1 MAKMNLMTAALVA
14 AVSTVGCGA
23 DSQPEAAKVETA
35 VVAAEA
41 AAEKAP
47 AKDPNEVAVSVN
59 GEKMTR
65 GEIDATVKEMIAPY
79 AANASEAD
87 LAEMKGEAAKQV
99 AQQFMVATAL
109 RQKAEKLG
117 YKVSDEDLKTQQ
129 EELMKRLAGMP
140 GAPKTFD
147 EYLAKDPRG
156 AEKAKAEF
164 KNGTLIEK
172 MLKAEVVDKAEKQDF
187 TAEAQKIVDQIAQAN
202 AEAEKGVGAALEKI
216 KELKAELDKTPA
228 DQKAAKFAEL
238 AKANS
243 ACPSGAKGGDLGEF
257 GHGMM
262 VPEFDKAAFELEVGQ
277 ISEPVKTQ
285 FGYHLIMTTKKSDD
299 KVQASHILIKA
310 GQVQPVPQ
318 IDEVKAY
325 MAKMES
331 RKATRTFIMTTV
343 QEADIKAADDFKEI
357 LPPPAAPAPAAK

>member
-23 DSQPEAAKVETA
+23 DSQAEAAKVETA

-47 AKDPNEVAVSVN
+47 AKDPNEVAISVN

-65 GEIDATVKEMIAPY
+65 GEIDATVKQIVATY
-79 AANASEAD
+79 GADASD
-87 LAEMKGEAAKQV
+87 EMKDEAAKQV
-99 AQQFMVATAL
+99 AQQFMVSTAL
-109 RQKAEKLG
+109 RMKAEKLG
-117 YKVSDEDLKTQQ
+117 FTVTDADLKEQQ
-129 EELMKRLAGMP
+129 ETLMKRFAEMP

-156 AEKAKAEF
+156 LEKARAEF
-164 KNGTLIEK
+164 KTGVLIEK
-172 MLKAEVVDKAEKQDF
+172 MLKAEVNAKVEKQDF
-187 TAEAQKIVDQIAQAN
+187 TAEAQKMIDQITKSN
-202 AEAEKGVGAALEKI
+202 ADAENSSGDALKKI
-216 KELKAELDKTPA
+216 NELKAELAKTPA
-228 DQKAAKFAEL
+228 AEKAAKFAEL

-243 ACPSGAKGGDLGEF
+243 ACPSGKKGGDLGEF

-277 ISEPVKTQ
+277 ISDVVKTQ
-285 FGYHLIMTTKKSDD
+285 FGYHLIMTTKKSED

-310 GQVQPVPQ
+310 QTPQPVPTL
-318 IDEVKAY
+318 DEVKSY
-325 MAKMES
+325 LAKMES
-331 RKATRTFIMTTV
+331 RKATRTFIMSVV
-343 QEADIKAADDFKEI
+343 QEADIKAADDFKVI
-357 LPPPAAPAPAAK
+357 LPSPAAPAPAAK

>member
-23 DSQPEAAKVETA
+23 DSQAEAAKVETA

-47 AKDPNEVAVSVN
+47 AKDPNEVAISVN

-65 GEIDATVKEMIAPY
+65 GEIDATVKQIVATY
-79 AANASEAD
+79 GADASD
-87 LAEMKGEAAKQV
+87 EMKDEAAKQV
-99 AQQFMVATAL
+99 AQQFMVSTAL
-109 RQKAEKLG
+109 RMKAEKLG
-117 YKVSDEDLKTQQ
+117 FTVTDTDLKEQQ
-129 EELMKRLAGMP
+129 ETLMKRFAEMP

-156 AEKAKAEF
+156 LEKARAEF
-164 KNGTLIEK
+164 KTGVQIEK
-172 MLKAEVVDKAEKQDF
+172 MLKAEVNAKVEKQDF
-187 TAEAQKIVDQIAQAN
+187 TAEAQKMIDQITKSN
-202 AEAEKGVGAALEKI
+202 ADAENSSGDALKKI
-216 KELKAELDKTPA
+216 NELKAELDKTPA

-243 ACPSGAKGGDLGEF
+243 ACPSGKKGGDLGEF

-277 ISEPVKTQ
+277 ISDVVKTQ
-285 FGYHLIMTTKKSDD
+285 FGYHLIMTTKKSED

-310 GQVQPVPQ
+310 QTPQPVPTL
-318 IDEVKAY
+318 DEVKSY
-325 MAKMES
+325 LAKMES
-331 RKATRTFIMTTV
+331 RKATRTFIMSVV
-343 QEADIKAADDFKEI
+343 QEADIKAADDFKVI
-357 LPPPAAPAPAAK
+357 LPSPAAPDPEAK

>member
-23 DSQPEAAKVETA
+23 DSQAEAAKVETA

-41 AAEKAP
+41 AAEKAL
-47 AKDPNEVAVSVN
+47 AKDPNEVAISVN

-65 GEIDATVKEMIAPY
+65 GEIDATVKEVIAAY

-99 AQQFMVATAL
+99 AQQFRVSTAL
-109 RQKAEKLG
+109 RMKAEKLG
-117 YKVSDEDLKTQQ
+117 FTVTDADLKEQQ
-129 EELMKRLAGMP
+129 ETLMKRFAEMP

-156 AEKAKAEF
+156 LEKARAEF
-164 KNGTLIEK
+164 KTGVLIEK
-172 MLKAEVVDKAEKQDF
+172 MLKAEVNAKVEKQDF
-187 TAEAQKIVDQIAQAN
+187 TAEAQKMIDQITKSN
-202 AEAEKGVGAALEKI
+202 ADAENSSGDALKKI
-216 KELKAELDKTPA
+216 NELKAELEKTPA
-228 DQKAAKFAEL
+228 AEKAAKFAEL

-243 ACPSGAKGGDLGEF
+243 ACPSGKKGGDLGEF

-277 ISEPVKTQ
+277 ISDVVKTQ
-285 FGYHLIMTTKKSDD
+285 FGYHLIMTTKKSED

-310 GQVQPVPQ
+310 QTPQPVPTL
-318 IDEVKAY
+318 DEVKSY
-325 MAKMES
+325 LAKMES
-331 RKATRTFIMTTV
+331 RKATRTFIMSVV
-343 QEADIKAADDFKEI
+343 QEADLKAADDFKVI
-357 LPPPAAPAPAAK
+357 LPSPAAPDPEAK